1 MAPITKLPNSTKPK
15 LKGDTHSRSAELL
28 VQAHPSMIKCWYSGL
43 GNARRE
49 DIERF
54 AGARVGPGTL
64 YGAITRLEQ
73 VEKP

>member
-1 MAPITKLPNSTKPK
+1 
-15 LKGDTHSRSAELL
+15 
-28 VQAHPSMIKCWYSGL
+28 MIKCWYSGL